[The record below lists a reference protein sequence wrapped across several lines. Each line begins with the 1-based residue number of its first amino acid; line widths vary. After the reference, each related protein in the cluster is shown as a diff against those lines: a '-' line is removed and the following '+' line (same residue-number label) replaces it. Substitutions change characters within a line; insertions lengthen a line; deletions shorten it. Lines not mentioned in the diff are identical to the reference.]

1 MFGRS
6 FHLFTAFGFPIR
18 IDVSWFV
25 IAALVTWTLARQS
38 FPALVQTLSPEG
50 APGGVSPGGY
60 WVMGLI
66 GALLLFASVL
76 LHELA
81 HAVVARGFGIEMRGI
96 TLFIFGG
103 VAEMNDEPP
112 DAPSELQVAIA
123 GPVASL
129 LLAFTFGGLAWAAWS
144 WELPTAVVVVSLYLA
159 LINASLAIFNMVPA
173 FPLDGGRVLRS
184 VLWYLWHDL
193 PRATRITASLGSGL
207 GLLLIVLGIVGVLSG
222 NLFAIWWAL
231 IGLFV
236 RNAAQMSYQQLL
248 LRRVLEGERVGQ
260 FMHANP
266 VTVPRHISVRELVEE
281 YVYRHHFKMFPVVD
295 DDRLLGCVTTHEIKN
310 LAQDEWDRTSVGAI
324 TVDCSEENTIAPD
337 ADAMGALATMSR
349 AGLSRLMVVDH
360 GRLVGI
366 LTLKDLLDFFS
377 LKIELEKR

>member
-6 FHLFTAFGFPIR
+6 FHLFNAFGFPIR
-18 IDVSWFV
+18 VDVSWFI
-25 IAALVTWTLARQS
+25 IAALVTWTLAEQS
-38 FPALVQTLSPEG
+38 FPALIESFGSDG
-50 APGGVSPGGY
+50 AASGTSTGTY
-60 WVMGLI
+60 WLMGLA

-81 HAVVARGFGIEMRGI
+81 HAVVARGFGIQMRGI

-103 VAEMNDEPP
+103 VAEMTDEPP
-112 DAPSELQVAIA
+112 NAPSELQVAIA

-129 LLAFTFGGLAWAAWS
+129 LLAFGFAGLAWAAWG
-144 WELPTAVVVVSLYLA
+144 WHLPVTILVVCLYLA
-159 LINASLAIFNMVPA
+159 LLNASLAIFNMVPA

-184 VLWYLWHDL
+184 VLWYVWNDL
-193 PRATRITASLGSGL
+193 PRATRITSMLGSALGL
-207 GLLLIVLGIVGVLSG
+207 GLIVLGIVGVLSG

-248 LRRVLEGERVGQ
+248 LRRTLEGEKVGQ
-260 FMHANP
+260 FMHADP
-266 VTVPRHISVRELVEE
+266 VTVPRHISVQELVEQ
-281 YVYRHHFKMFPVVD
+281 YVYRHHYKMFPVVD
-295 DDRLLGCVTTHEIKN
+295 DGRLLGCVTTHEIKN
-310 LAQDEWDRTSVGAI
+310 LPQDEWDRTSVGAI
-324 TVDCSEENTIAPD
+324 AAECTDENTIAPD

-349 AGLSRLMVVDH
+349 AGLSRLMVVDE
-360 GRLVGI
+360 GRLVGV